1 MRKLHIALLSVFA
14 TGVLLGGIGTGI
26 AFGEYSGLEYQGEVM
41 LGEENLVTTE
51 FCYDFSME
59 DEKQVVLNYCHWGDE
74 AKNTLVVEDASVP
87 AGTICYVVTYNE
99 EMVRPK
105 LVHWEQELEEEG
117 WRIIEDSADEVE
129 RAALEAEALAADF
142 EKAAVEESADAA
154 DPAENAADPAENA
167 AEQVTRTKR
176 KTREIL
182 ELNSYWWGNE
192 FDVVMKNKDRI
203 LEDLKQKK
211 IGTYEVAGVTD
222 VEIRVNPVSMP
233 YIEDNTR

>member
-74 AKNTLVVEDASVP
+74 TKNTLVVEDASVP

-99 EMVRPK
+99 EVVRPK

-117 WRIIEDSADEVE
+117 WRNIEDGADEVE

-142 EKAAVEESADAA
+142 EKVAAGESADAA
-154 DPAENAADPAENA
+154 DPAENAA
-167 AEQVTRTKR
+167 EQVKRTEK

-182 ELNSYWWGNE
+182 ELNNYSCGNE
-192 FDVVMKNKDRI
+192 FDVVMKNKDQI

-222 VEIRVNPVSMP
+222 VEIRVNPASMP